1 MPWRDVG
8 LQDTHILSAL
18 KWEKSE
24 SVLGKCL
31 TDPHPLYPHPG
42 RPLPK
47 PLCPVSCPDQ
57 ELPAASNTIYGPNYG
72 FCFSG
77 LSNVQL

>member
-8 LQDTHILSAL
+8 LQDTNILAVL

-31 TDPHPLYPHPG
+31 TDPTPFILIQAG
-42 RPLPK
+42 LPK
-47 PLCPVSCPDQ
+47 PLCSVSFPDQ
-57 ELPAASNTIYGPNYG
+57 ELPEASNTICGPNYG

-77 LSNVQL
+77 LSNVQV